1 MVNRRRF
8 LKESVLTTGAI
19 LTAGRLRA
27 SARENGG
34 ELLKEYTILDE
45 RLKPFYHG
53 VASGDPL
60 SGQVII
66 WTKITPEQEGGDVLV
81 KWVIGKEENLSQVV
95 QTGEISTNA
104 AVDYTVKIDVK
115 GLSPSTTYYYQF
127 VSDTGKSPVG
137 RTKTTPSDT
146 YENLQFAVVSCSNY
160 SAGYYNALGRI
171 AKRTNLNAVIHLG
184 DYIYEGTERKFDKEN
199 NPPFDKFEATHF
211 VMNKEWWLHYYR
223 KRYALSRLDVD
234 LREAHQNHPF
244 IAIWDDHEI
253 ADNTYK
259 DGANGHNPYSD
270 GDWEVRKSA
279 AKQAYSEWLPIR
291 GDASKIYRTI
301 RFGKLMEL
309 ILLDTRLEGRDKQI
323 YDSSSPALLA
333 PDRTI
338 LGKDQKQ
345 WLFNTLNTSPCQW
358 KVVGNQVI
366 FSEINVK
373 WAAFGGQ
380 FADKVKVF
388 ENTTLDYWEGY
399 PVERDEVINHISQN
413 KLNNVVILS
422 ASMHCA
428 FAFDVTKRATKY
440 SRKGEAPT
448 YDPATGKGSVAVE
461 FAAPSITSENFD
473 EKIGTFYAT
482 AFQSY
487 LNKKL
492 PQPLGYNPNP
502 HIKFVD
508 LQRHGYYILKVT
520 KERAE
525 AEFYFVD
532 SILNRSTSEELAD
545 VLHTKAGNNRLER
558 SKKV

>member
-1 MVNRRRF
+1 MVNRRKF
-8 LKESVLTTGAI
+8 LKDSVLTTGAI
-19 LTAGRLRA
+19 LSAASLRA
-27 SARENGG
+27 SAMENGR

-60 SGQVII
+60 SDQVII
-66 WTKITPEQEGGDVLV
+66 WTKITPEQEDANVLV
-81 KWVIGKEENLSQVV
+81 KWMIAKDENLSQVV
-95 QTGEISTNA
+95 QTGEITTNA
-104 AVDYTVKIDVK
+104 PADFTVKIDVK
-115 GLSPSTTYYYQF
+115 GLTPSTTYYYQF

-137 RTKTTPSDT
+137 KTKTTPSDT

-160 SAGYYNALGRI
+160 SAGYYNSFGRI

-199 NPPFDKFEATHF
+199 NPAFDKFEATHF

-234 LREAHQNHPF
+234 LRAAHQSHPF

-259 DGANGHNPYSD
+259 DGANSHNPYSD
-270 GDWEVRKSA
+270 GEWEVRKSA
-279 AKQAYSEWLPIR
+279 AKQAYAEWLPIR
-291 GDASKIYRTI
+291 GDASSIYRTI

-309 ILLDTRLEGRDKQI
+309 VMLDTRLEGRDKQI
-323 YDSSSPALLA
+323 YDSSSSALLA
-333 PDRTI
+333 PDRTL
-338 LGKDQKQ
+338 LGREQKQ
-345 WLFNTLNTSPCQW
+345 WLLNKLTASPCLW

-388 ENTTLDYWEGY
+388 ESTTLDYWEGY
-399 PVERDEVINHISQN
+399 PVERDELINHISKN

-428 FAFDVTKRATKY
+428 FAFDVTKRATKH
-440 SRKGEAPT
+440 SRKGEAST

-461 FAAPSITSENFD
+461 FATPSINSENFD

-492 PQPLGYNPNP
+492 PMPLGYNPNP

-508 LQRHGYYILKVT
+508 LQRHGYYILKVSR
-520 KERAE
+520 ERAE
-525 AEFYFVD
+525 AEFYFAD
-532 SILNRSTSEELAD
+532 SILTRSANEELAE
-545 VLHTKAGNNRLER
+545 VWHTKAGNNRLER